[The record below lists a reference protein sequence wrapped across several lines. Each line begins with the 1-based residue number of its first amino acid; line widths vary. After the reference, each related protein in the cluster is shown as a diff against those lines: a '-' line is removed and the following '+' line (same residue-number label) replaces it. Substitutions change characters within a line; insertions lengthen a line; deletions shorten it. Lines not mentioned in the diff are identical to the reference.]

1 MVGMSRCGFRGL
13 ALWMVVLP
21 WAAGVHLVERDPSP
35 YMAKVVLMLQEMQA
49 NSQKLK
55 QQADQQQ
62 QEVAAA
68 CTSNMATAD
77 SEVQKLALQVQLG
90 KAAVE
95 TLTTDIQQLNFDVTQ
110 YNLDWERDQQDIALA
125 HQEHD
130 AIALAFQRD
139 LATYEAAIGA
149 AERAQLMLQAQM
161 PTARPPQLLQAV
173 AELRAAVEQLPRAGR
188 NLRHGAAFLQVGEE
202 YTPDSG
208 GMTKDEHLFD
218 DFDSVAQST
227 NALAGKANTLEGQI
241 GQIITLFRQLKDGLI
256 KRSAATKT
264 DFQET
269 VASLEQ
275 QCETNRATIA
285 TNKETLA
292 QKKTDLATKTK
303 ELADAVKSSAAATT
317 YRADLKKACDESAA
331 DYKVMNKLREEE
343 IFTLGQA
350 VELLKAAAG
359 QPAGQPA
366 KSAAAA
372 ALLRRGARVYRSA
385 GDDAG
390 EAKKVLGF
398 LRVQAS
404 KLASVSL
411 GHLAGEVEA
420 LVDSGMAAVEAVR
433 AAGETVGPE
442 AREDA
447 MNKVKDLIQNL
458 ITKLLA
464 EAAAEASHNS
474 WCESELKKNEMA
486 LKTSKAD
493 IETQSALKDKLK
505 ADLSKLQLEL
515 VALNATIAR
524 QAIER
529 AAAVKER
536 NESRA
541 TNLETIAEAK
551 QCSEAV
557 GAALTMIKDY
567 YKDASKKTASLVKR
581 TAVVSHKQ
589 VQKANASHVQKAN
602 ASHDQLADPK
612 RELPEQVTREA
623 VSGPQVEE
631 GQGVVA
637 MLEVVR
643 DGYVELGQKT
653 TQMEAKAQ
661 QDHVEELR
669 AHDVLAVSTSSDRD
683 FKLQQQQQMTTALKD
698 SETNLAAATQANKD
712 AQTVY
717 EELKPP
723 CLNKETF
730 EEKAAKRQQE
740 IDALQEAYTMLEQY
754 SKDMGYAL
762 LQGVPRAATALIA
775 PAKVAPAKAATAA
788 PAAEAPHQV
797 ALAKAATAAPAAAA
811 PHQALA
817 VPVAAAAA
825 PAAAAVAKHLV
836 AVARGRARVV
846 AKATSGA
853 DDVTQ
858 DVVVL
863 LQGIQTEVKEDLAA
877 DQKTYENNT
886 AWCKKTIT
894 GSQAAITS
902 YDEQD
907 RNLMTDVEVS
917 TQSMASLEVELARLK
932 SDLAKQHESM
942 KNAEGMREKAADDFH
957 ENEKE
962 LLEATLAL
970 THALE
975 VLQSRYENVDDGRD
989 FAAERQAIAAEK
1001 PDSAAGSAPAE
1012 PVLQPAAASLVGVAG
1027 EVQRALTALPPEEAE
1042 LVNSFMISSALQ
1054 DFYTQPTHLFPDAA
1068 AAPSAAHRGGWHR
1081 GLALTV
1087 SKVSASPEGQQIF
1100 GILKGL
1106 LDKFKADL
1114 AEAQAQE
1121 AQDKQSHDGLK
1132 TAKNAEVTA
1141 LQNTIALKETQYA
1154 QDSTKYAESKEALVG
1169 VRDSRK
1175 AEFEHLLGV
1184 QEYCRQVEAEY
1195 QKRKAARQE
1204 ELASLNE
1211 AIVIL
1216 DGDSAAGGQG
1226 AEPALGDGAEPV
1238 LAFHAINTGAV
1249 ALHAA
1254 LAASAGAF
1262 HVAPPTAR
1270 PAAAPATPKP
1280 QPESIVDQYLKLHAG
1295 AAPKL
1300 RSESSAAHALRARRA
1315 PPLSRA
1321 LAALRLR
1328 PPQPVAPVML
1338 SRTAGRKVLNALA
1351 VHSSVRQQP
1360 PSQVEGVVNGA
1371 FDQVGAALDKIA
1383 QTLKDEKKREVEFHD
1398 RCTDEKFEAEAQL
1411 ARRQHDLAAL
1421 DSNVQRLDSIA
1432 LEQETQISEVNKQI
1446 EELTTS
1452 LTEAKSARTTDT
1464 ASYERTIAQEEAN
1477 QVKLNRAIQKLSALY
1492 GTAFL
1497 VEKRQDPRP
1506 AGAPG
1511 GFSKPLEKHGG
1522 GHGVVS
1528 ILELLVE
1535 DSEANVKS
1543 MRASEQEARDAFGG
1557 NVASSNAAITQKKD
1571 AITMMS
1577 TTKTNALLE
1586 GLQKTTEHTAVKTEI
1601 TEITAFLVIVKDK
1614 CGYILENFV
1623 KSQTARQGQ
1632 IDNVRQAK
1640 EAILGAIA

>member
-1 MVGMSRCGFRGL
+1 MIGMSRCGFRGL

-95 TLTTDIQQLNFDVTQ
+95 TLTTDIQQLNFDITQ

-130 AIALAFQRD
+130 GIALAFQRD

-241 GQIITLFRQLKDGLI
+241 GQIITLFRQLKDNLI
-256 KRSAATKT
+256 KQSAATKT

-269 VASLEQ
+269 VGSLEQ

-303 ELADAVKSSAAATT
+303 ELADAVKSSAAAKT
-317 YRADLKKACDESAA
+317 YRAELKKACDEAAA
-331 DYKVMNKLREEE
+331 DYKVMNKMREGE

-350 VELLKAAAG
+350 VELLKAAADE
-359 QPAGQPA
+359 PAGEPA
-366 KSAAAA
+366 LAA
-372 ALLRRGARVYRSA
+372 ALLRRGTRVYRSA

-420 LVDSGMAAVEAVR
+420 LIDSGMAAVEAVR

-493 IETQSALKDKLK
+493 IETQSALKDKLQ
-505 ADLSKLQLEL
+505 ADLSKLKLEL

-524 QAIER
+524 QATER
-529 AAAVKER
+529 AAAVQER

-602 ASHDQLADPK
+602 ASHDQLAETK

-653 TQMEAKAQ
+653 TQMEEKAQ

-762 LQGVPRAATALIA
+762 LQGVPRAATALTA
-775 PAKVAPAKAATAA
+775 PAK
-788 PAAEAPHQV
+788 V

-817 VPVAAAAA
+817 LPVAAAAA
-825 PAAAAVAKHLV
+825 PAAAAAAKHLV

-877 DQKTYENNT
+877 DQKVYENNT
-886 AWCKKTIT
+886 AWCQKTIT
-894 GSQAAITS
+894 ESQAAITS

-942 KNAEGMREKAADDFH
+942 KNAEGMREKAAADFH

-989 FAAERQAIAAEK
+989 FAAERQAIAAKK

-1012 PVLQPAAASLVGVAG
+1012 PVLQPAAASLVGVAD

-1114 AEAQAQE
+1114 TAAQAQE

-1169 VRDSRK
+1169 VRESRK

-1195 QKRKAARQE
+1195 QKRKKGREE
-1204 ELASLNE
+1204 ELASLGE

-1216 DGDSAAGGQG
+1216 DGDSAAGGAAAGGQG
-1226 AEPALGDGAEPV
+1226 AEPMLGDGAEPM
-1238 LAFHAINTGAV
+1238 LGFHAINTGAV

-1270 PAAAPATPKP
+1270 PGTAPATPKP

-1300 RSESSAAHALRARRA
+1300 RSESSAAQALRARRA

-1338 SRTAGRKVLNALA
+1338 SRTAGRKVLDALA
-1351 VHSSVRQQP
+1351 LHSSVRQQQ
-1360 PSQVEGVVNGA
+1360 PSQTEGIVNGA

-1411 ARRQHDLAAL
+1411 ARRQHDLSAL
-1421 DSNVQRLDSIA
+1421 DSNVQRLGSIA
-1432 LEQETQISEVNKQI
+1432 LEQDTQISGVNKQI

-1452 LTEAKSARTTDT
+1452 LTEAKTARTTDT

-1477 QVKLNRAIQKLSALY
+1477 QDKLNRAIQKLSALY

-1511 GFSKPLEKHGG
+1511 GFSKPAEKHEG

-1535 DSEANVKS
+1535 DSEENVKS

-1577 TTKTNALLE
+1577 TTKTNAVSE
-1586 GLQKTTEHTAVKTEI
+1586 GLQKTAEHTAVKTEI
-1601 TEITAFLVIVKDK
+1601 TEITKFLVIVKDK